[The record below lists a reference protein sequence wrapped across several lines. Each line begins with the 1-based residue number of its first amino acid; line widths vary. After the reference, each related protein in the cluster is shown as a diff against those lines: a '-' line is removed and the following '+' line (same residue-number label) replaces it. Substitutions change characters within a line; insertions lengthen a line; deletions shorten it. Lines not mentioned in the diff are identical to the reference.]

1 MSTIKTFPFQEKE
14 GKYFTPIVSQQT
26 TYKVTSGAV
35 VADAD
40 KLVSGVKGVF
50 MKVRLKLTGTN
61 AQTKKELFAI
71 NSEAVNSSN

>member
-1 MSTIKTFPFQEKE
+1 MSTIITFPFQKKE

-26 TYKVTSGAV
+26 VYTSNAGTISANST
-35 VADAD
+35 

-61 AQTKKELFAI
+61 AQTQKELYAI
-71 NSEAVNSSN
+71 NSESVYSSN

>member
-1 MSTIKTFPFQEKE
+1 MSTIIKFPFQKKE
-14 GKYFTPIVSQQT
+14 GKYFMPIVSQQT
-26 TYKVTSGAV
+26 TYNVSGGAIT
-35 VADAD
+35 ANAT

-61 AQTKKELFAI
+61 AQTQKELFAI

>member
-1 MSTIKTFPFQEKE
+1 MSTIITFPFQKKE
-14 GKYFTPIVSQQT
+14 GKYFTQIVSQQT
-26 TYKVTSGAV
+26 TYKVTGGAV

>member
-1 MSTIKTFPFQEKE
+1 M
-14 GKYFTPIVSQQT
+14 PIVSQQT
-26 TYKVTSGAV
+26 TYNVSGGAIT
-35 VADAD
+35 ANAT

-61 AQTKKELFAI
+61 AQTQKELFAI

>member
-1 MSTIKTFPFQEKE
+1 MSTIITFPFQKKE

-26 TYKVTSGAV
+26 TYKAAGGAV

-61 AQTKKELFAI
+61 AQTKKELFAV

>member
-1 MSTIKTFPFQEKE
+1 MSTIITFPFQKKE

-26 TYKVTSGAV
+26 TYKVTGGAV

-61 AQTKKELFAI
+61 AQTKKELFAV

>member
-1 MSTIKTFPFQEKE
+1 MSTIITFPFQEKE

-26 TYKVTSGAV
+26 VYTSNAGAIS
-35 VADAD
+35 ANST

-61 AQTKKELFAI
+61 AQTQKELYAI
-71 NSEAVNSSN
+71 NSESVYSSN